1 MIGVLEFFQLLWS
14 TMMDV
19 LPIATVL
26 FCFQFFVIRKPVANA
41 RSVLLGFAFV
51 LVGLTF
57 FLVGLET
64 ALFPVGRLMAEQLT
78 SPIFL
83 ELTEGAPLD
92 WRDYYWVYAF
102 GFAIGFSTTFA
113 EPALLAVAS
122 KASEVS
128 GGAISAWGLRVAV
141 ACGVAVGVSLG
152 TYRIVTGAPIH
163 YFIMAGYLIVVVQTF
178 FAPKLIVPIAFDSG
192 GVTTSTVTVPLIAAL
207 GLGLAETVPGRNP
220 LVDGFGLI
228 AFACLFPVI
237 SVMAYAQ
244 VTEFQAQRIKRIR
257 ARRDRDRE

>member
-1 MIGVLEFFQLLWS
+1 MTGVLGFFELLWT

-26 FCFQFFVIRKPVANA
+26 FCFQFFVIRKPIANT
-41 RSVLLGFAFV
+41 SGVLIGFAFV

-57 FLVGLET
+57 FLVGLEM

-83 ELTEGAPLD
+83 QLTEGAPID
-92 WRDYYWVYAF
+92 WRNYYWVYAF

-128 GGAISAWGLRVAV
+128 GGAIGSGGLRVAV
-141 ACGVAVGVSLG
+141 AFGVAV
-152 TYRIVTGAPIH
+152 
-163 YFIMAGYLIVVVQTF
+163 
-178 FAPKLIVPIAFDSG
+178 
-192 GVTTSTVTVPLIAAL
+192 
-207 GLGLAETVPGRNP
+207 
-220 LVDGFGLI
+220 
-228 AFACLFPVI
+228 
-237 SVMAYAQ
+237 
-244 VTEFQAQRIKRIR
+244 EFH
-257 ARRDRDRE
+257 